1 MFVSGPGF
9 PHIAFPVASAALQAE
24 RLEWLLEHQARISMD
39 LDFEVAV
46 CELISREDPQ
56 HRLPGSAEF
65 ARRLVTVPEQRGVE
79 R

>member
-1 MFVSGPGF
+1 
-9 PHIAFPVASAALQAE
+9 LQAE

-39 LDFEVAV
+39 LHFEVAV
-46 CELISREDPQ
+46 CELISRKDPQ

-65 ARRLVTVPEQRGVE
+65 AKRLMTLSEQRSAE